1 MLETRHAR
9 EESEDL
15 MKYKAAIAHLQGE
28 IDRMKSARAY
38 ADSEV
43 MRALYLAR
51 IRAFQRAI
59 RALRAK

>member
-1 MLETRHAR
+1 
-9 EESEDL
+9 

-38 ADSEV
+38 VDSEV

-59 RALRAK
+59 RVLRAK